1 MASNFLDFTD
11 PNDPRFGIDNPYDLY
26 QYYSNPSLT
35 QQTEEENLAPPLT
48 QQTVFNPLT
57 NYFGDD
63 DDEEDVINRNVN
75 TNKNFNFPGITTK
88 NALQYGIGTLVN
100 PLLGYAAGKA
110 YDYFN
115 PPRDPYGGLI
125 DFNKQPDYDFGRFG
139 GEVAFGGNEV
149 TAKDAI
155 DTGFGNVRGPDEEF
169 SLIEKMEND
178 GTDGG
183 GEPGGGYD
191 SESETDSGS
200 GTHSDPGD

>member
-63 DDEEDVINRNVN
+63 DDEEDVINRTVN
-75 TNKNFNFPGITTK
+75 TNKNFNSPITMR
-88 NALQYGIGTLVN
+88 NALQYGIGALIN
-100 PLLGYAAGKA
+100 PILGYAAGKA
-110 YDYFN
+110 YDYYN

-125 DFNKQPDYDFGRFG
+125 DFNKQPDYDFGPDG
-139 GEVAFGGNEV
+139 DGVAFGGNEV

-169 SLIEKMEND
+169 SLIEKMENE

>member
-63 DDEEDVINRNVN
+63 DDEEDDINRKVN
-75 TNKNFNFPGITTK
+75 TNKNFNSPITMR

-115 PPRDPYGGLI
+115 PPTPTMNYVFDGDVADSSTGSYSTNPGIGFSNRDPE
-125 DFNKQPDYDFGRFG
+125 DYDPSIGMDDEG
-139 GEVAFGGNEV
+139 LSV
-149 TAKDAI
+149 TDVESFDREAAS
-155 DTGFGNVRGPDEEF
+155 EQ
-169 SLIEKMEND
+169 SD
-178 GTDGG
+178 GDHDGG
-183 GEPGGGYD
+183 ASASAQSDDAAGMGGY
-191 SESETDSGS
+191 
-200 GTHSDPGD
+200 

>member
-75 TNKNFNFPGITTK
+75 TNKNFNSPITMR

-100 PLLGYAAGKA
+100 PLLGYAA
-110 YDYFN
+110 
-115 PPRDPYGGLI
+115 
-125 DFNKQPDYDFGRFG
+125 
-139 GEVAFGGNEV
+139 
-149 TAKDAI
+149 
-155 DTGFGNVRGPDEEF
+155 
-169 SLIEKMEND
+169 
-178 GTDGG
+178 
-183 GEPGGGYD
+183 
-191 SESETDSGS
+191 
-200 GTHSDPGD
+200 

>member
-125 DFNKQPDYDFGRFG
+125 DFNKQPDYDFGPDG
-139 GEVAFGGNEV
+139 DGVAFGGNEV

>member
-75 TNKNFNFPGITTK
+75 TNKNFNFVSFSIFSRFS
-88 NALQYGIGTLVN
+88 NSHNN
-100 PLLGYAAGKA
+100 PS
-110 YDYFN
+110 
-115 PPRDPYGGLI
+115 PI
-125 DFNKQPDYDFGRFG
+125 C
-139 GEVAFGGNEV
+139 
-149 TAKDAI
+149 I
-155 DTGFGNVRGPDEEF
+155 F
-169 SLIEKMEND
+169 SSNCSFD
-178 GTDGG
+178 
-183 GEPGGGYD
+183 
-191 SESETDSGS
+191 
-200 GTHSDPGD
+200 

>member
-63 DDEEDVINRNVN
+63 DEEDVINRNVN
-75 TNKNFNFPGITTK
+75 TNKNFNSPITMR
-88 NALQYGIGTLVN
+88 NALQYGIGALIN
-100 PLLGYAAGKA
+100 PILGYAAQRFSQEAQRRNLLPKTFT
-110 YDYFN
+110 DV
-115 PPRDPYGGLI
+115 I
-125 DFNKQPDYDFGRFG
+125 DFNKQPDYPG
-139 GEVAFGGNEV
+139 GSMGSFGGNEV
-149 TAKDAI
+149 TANDAI
-155 DTGFGNVRGPDEEF
+155 AMGFGNVRGPDEEF
-169 SLIEKMEND
+169 SLREQMEND

-183 GEPGGGYD
+183 GTGSGHD
-191 SESETDSGS
+191 AESSTDSGS
-200 GTHSDPGD
+200 GTHDDPGD